1 MDQFWE
7 SFTSDPRIPAN
18 QPMRATDADRELVRT
33 LLADAYADGRL
44 TTEEHDDRVGRL
56 LGSRTLGDLP
66 GLVSDL
72 VHTTAPPVPATMP
85 ATSAAPPTLREQGVA
100 HWRKEVQESVAA
112 WVVPSLICTII
123 WIATGAGYFWPI
135 FPIVFIGINPLQTL
149 LRREPIIQR
158 RMEKIRSGELEDG
171 SSDDDDDRGPRGRRS
186 RRLR

>member
-18 QPMRATDADRELVRT
+18 QPMRAADADRELVRT

-44 TTEEHDDRVGRL
+44 TTEEYDDRVGRL
-56 LGSRTLGDLP
+56 LTSRTLGDLP
-66 GLVSDL
+66 ELVSDL
-72 VHTTAPPVPATMP
+72 VHTTTPA
-85 ATSAAPPTLREQGVA
+85 AAPVTTSSMTPATLREQGVA

-171 SSDDDDDRGPRGRRS
+171 SSDADDDRWTRRRRS